1 MGRRPAS
8 VAPALFVLAFVL
20 ILGAAAA
27 LPQAAAAASIGSY
40 RGLGTWVD
48 LYDAK
53 AWDDP
58 AAAVKDMDSHGVR
71 TLYLETANYHWPS
84 TLNRPA
90 ALGALIEQAH
100 ARGIKVVA
108 WYLPGFKDP
117 SKDYKRS
124 MAAIKFRSASGQ
136 KFDSFTL
143 DIEASIVKDVGVRNS
158 RLRSLSRRIRAAV
171 GSRYPL
177 GACIP
182 SPAGMAMHTSYWP
195 NFPYKTLAGIYD
207 VFVPM
212 GYYTYHGDGYANAY
226 RDTRDNIRIIREK
239 TGKPNIPIHVIAGD
253 AAKSSGSE
261 TTAYVRALR
270 ENGALG
276 GSMYDWATTSN
287 ANWRVLRNVRTNPR
301 QTPALPLALPFAA
314 RLGYCGAD
322 RTHPK
327 EVFYTIA
334 GQKGDKVLHFR
345 LYDVQAGEVRLLVN
359 WKDAGPL
366 AAGPLKRWSRTRS
379 VDDPGVDAQ
388 ADGPQRHR
396 LRRPRRLPGV
406 AALGR
411 PRREAYGSLT
421 ARAALCGVLPQSSPG
436 LLGCAHGSGP
446 GGRRNRHR
454 REQAVCG
461 RRGTLRA
468 YARGHRV
475 GRV

>member
-1 MGRRPAS
+1 VLVSVRLSDLLSPVRRASARRRP
-8 VAPALFVLAFVL
+8 PAAVLLVLAFAL

-27 LPQAAAAASIGSY
+27 LPQAAAASAPVRCY

-48 LYDAK
+48 MYDAK

-58 AAAVKDMDSHGVR
+58 AAAVKDMDAHGVG

-84 TLNRPA
+84 ALNRPA

-108 WYLPGFKDP
+108 WYLPGFKDL

-124 MAAIKFRSASGQ
+124 MAAIRFRSAAGQ

-143 DIEASIVKDVGVRNS
+143 DIEASIVKDVDVRNR
-158 RLRSLSRRIRAAV
+158 RLRTLSKRIRAAV

-195 NFPYKTLAGIYD
+195 RFPFRMLAGVYD

-239 TGKPNIPIHVIAGD
+239 TGRPGIPIHVIAGD

-261 TTAYVRALR
+261 TTAFVRALR

-276 GSMYDWATTSN
+276 GSMYDWATTDD
-287 ANWRVLRNVRTNPR
+287 AGWRALRNVRFNPR
-301 QTPALPLALPFAA
+301 QARALPLALPSTA
-314 RLGYCGAD
+314 RLGYFGGD

-327 EVFYTIA
+327 EVFYETG
-334 GQKGDKVLHFR
+334 GQKGDRVLRFR
-345 LYDVQAGEVRLLVN
+345 LYDVQADEVRLVVN
-359 WKDAGPL
+359 WKDLGPL
-366 AAGPLKRWSRTRS
+366 TAGPLKAWSRTRAVTIPAS
-379 VDDPGVDAQ
+379 
-388 ADGPQRHR
+388 
-396 LRRPRRLPGV
+396 LLKPR
-406 AALGR
+406 
-411 PRREAYGSLT
+411 
-421 ARAALCGVLPQSSPG
+421 ARNVIGFV
-436 LLGCAHGSGP
+436 
-446 GGRRNRHR
+446 
-454 REQAVCG
+454 
-461 RRGTLRA
+461 
-468 YARGHRV
+468 ARGEFPRWQRWGV
-475 GRV
+475 RSVRLSTP